1 MTSTRV
7 SLARGATLAVLAA
20 HTSPTLSS
28 IGPLRRNCW
37 PQLSG
42 VGRAGHVA
50 LTFDDGPDQ
59 ASTPRFLKVLSEHA
73 THATFFLLGE
83 MLRKAP
89 GLGREI
95 ADGGHELAVHG
106 WHHRNLLARG
116 PRATYDDLARA
127 QDLITKTAGTQ
138 PVFYRPPY
146 GVLSAAGYY
155 AAKRLGMTPVLWTA
169 WGRDWQASA
178 TPASVVRTVLRTLDG
193 AGTVL
198 LHDSDCTSARGSWR
212 NTLAA
217 LPELLEVCQT
227 RGWAV
232 GPLRDHFT
240 VAMTTLAGSSHIH
253 PNNRPATA

>member
-7 SLARGATLAVLAA
+7 TLTRGAALAVLAA
-20 HTSPTLSS
+20 HASPTLSS
-28 IGPLRRNCW
+28 IGPLRRHCW

-42 VGRAGHVA
+42 VGRAAHVA

-59 ASTPRFLKVLSEHA
+59 ASTPRFLKVLSEHDV
-73 THATFFLLGE
+73 HATFFLLGE
-83 MLRKAP
+83 MLRAAP
-89 GLGREI
+89 ALGRDI

-106 WHHRNLLARG
+106 WRHRNLLTRG

-127 QDLITKTAGTQ
+127 QELISKATGTQ

-155 AAKRLGMTPVLWTA
+155 AARRLGMTPVLWTA
-169 WGRDWQASA
+169 WGRDWEKRA
-178 TPASVVRTVLRTLDG
+178 TPASVVRTVLRTLDD

-217 LPELLEVCQT
+217 LPELLEVCET

-240 VAMTTLAGSSHIH
+240 EI
-253 PNNRPATA
+253 